1 MTKQF
6 DVLFIGS
13 GQGAWNAALP
23 LSAAGKKVG
32 MIERDKIL
40 GVCTNYGCNPKIIL
54 DGPIKVMED
63 AELFGPVGLTSQFK
77 LNWQQLMDHK
87 NKIIGPLPVMM
98 EKNLQK
104 AGVEIIRGEAQFVD
118 ASTVAVN
125 NEHYT
130 ADQIVI
136 AAGHRPASL
145 NIPGE
150 QYMKTS
156 NEFLYLPELPERI
169 VFIGAGYVSMELA
182 SISVKTGAEVHV
194 VQSSD
199 HILNGFHQPYANK
212 MIDKM
217 KQEGIHF
224 HFNDHVTGVEQQ
236 GSELAVTTEKGLHL
250 TAGLV
255 INATGRV
262 PNADQ
267 LNLEAAGVEYNK
279 HGIVVNDRLQTS
291 QPHIYATGDILD
303 KTQPRLTPT
312 AVFEAKYLAG
322 SLLGT
327 INAPIQYPPIATI
340 AFTVPRIAQIG
351 ISIEEAEQSSDYKV
365 KPVELGKQWD
375 FAGRNDT
382 EAHLT
387 LVYDQENKLVGA
399 AAYSQEALEI
409 INSLTPVITLGLT
422 AEDADKLIYAFP
434 SFETMIPSYLHQAN
448 QAQ

>member
-6 DVLFIGS
+6 DIIFIGS

-23 LSAAGKKVG
+23 LSQSGKKIA

-63 AELFGPVGLTSQFK
+63 AELFGAAGLTSEFK
-77 LNWQQLMDHK
+77 LDWSKLMDHK
-87 NKIIGPLPVMM
+87 NKILGALPDKM
-98 EKNLQK
+98 EQNLKQ
-104 AGVEIIRGEAQFVD
+104 AGIEIIRGEARFVD
-118 ASTVAVN
+118 DHTVTVN
-125 NEHYT
+125 DEQYT
-130 ADQIVI
+130 AENIVI
-136 AAGHRPASL
+136 AAGHRPATL

-150 QYMKTS
+150 EYMQTS
-156 NEFLYLPELPERI
+156 NEFLYLPELPKRI
-169 VFIGAGYVSMELA
+169 VFVGAGYVSMELA

-194 VQSSD
+194 IQSSD
-199 HILNGFHQPYANK
+199 HILNGFPQPYANK
-212 MIDKM
+212 LIEKM
-217 KQEGIHF
+217 KRDGIQF
-224 HFNDHVTGVEQQ
+224 HFNDHVTAVEQQ
-236 GSELAVTTEKGLHL
+236 NGELAVTTENGLHL

-312 AVFEAKYLAG
+312 AVFEAKYLTG
-322 SLLGT
+322 SLLGM
-327 INAPIQYPPIATI
+327 INTPIEYPPIATI

-351 ISIEEAEQSSDYKV
+351 ISIEDAEKSEEYTI
-365 KPVELGKQWD
+365 KPIELGKQWD

-387 LVYDQENKLVGA
+387 LIYNQEHKLVGA

-422 AEDADKLIYAFP
+422 AEQADKLIYAFP
-434 SFETMIPSYLHQAN
+434 SFETMIPSYLHQI
-448 QAQ
+448 Q